1 MVRPKSSR
9 TVTSWRTTCRHSDR
23 TIFNHEMVYV
33 SPLVRDSGQVLPE
46 HPDMTS
52 LRTSSSCASR
62 TLTASRDDLPQ
73 KASSAS
79 RTLTASSSKTIF
91 DSLLIK
97 IKKVNQITSVAENVQ
112 GHVHQRDDANAATSS
127 SSATSSRRDVISV

>member
-1 MVRPKSSR
+1 MSQQRASTASV
-9 TVTSWRTTCRHSDR
+9 DR
-23 TIFNHEMVYV
+23 IIFNHVITDNEMVYAL
-33 SPLVRDSGQVLPE
+33 PLVRNSGLTQMTPCAPVSGQMLPG
-46 HPDMTS
+46 H
-52 LRTSSSCASR
+52 LRLQR
-62 TLTASRDDLPQ
+62 GDLSQ

-112 GHVHQRDDANAATSS
+112 GRVHRDCAGFT
-127 SSATSSRRDVISV
+127 VIQ